1 MPVVAKL
8 ILLPGVDTGDA
19 SGRDLSHLQAA
30 AYQPPSKCK
39 LKHASARQRLCN
51 KVVQGYVNMEF
62 GQSVLGFLRFSMV
75 AGLNT

>member
-1 MPVVAKL
+1 MHLGETYHTCKQL
-8 ILLPGVDTGDA
+8 RIN
-19 SGRDLSHLQAA
+19 LQAA